1 MLDEFQLEDLRRASV
16 TYLNLFF
23 APMQRLLIINAKA
36 LVGTHPVGT
45 KIIAGAAMAQLPLVE
60 NAWLLAEDGRI
71 AAFGPMSTRPNTS
84 EKAEEVID
92 AKGGY
97 VIPGWCDP
105 HTHTVFAAPREE
117 EFVDKIKGR
126 SYQEIAAKG
135 GGILNSAKKLRTM
148 NADVLF
154 EQAKARLQ
162 EMMRQGT
169 VAVEIKSGYGL
180 TAESELKMLRVARR
194 LADVL
199 PLQVRTS
206 LLAAHALPPEFA
218 DDRSAYVDLI
228 VNELIPQVKKEGLAD
243 FVDTFCETNYF
254 TVAEMERIL
263 VAGAAH
269 GLRGK
274 VHVNQF
280 TSIGGIP
287 AAVKHNALSVDH
299 LEVMEDQDI
308 DALVMAHSSPLSGR
322 GAGGEGTIPTLLPS
336 CSFFLRIPYGPARQ
350 LIDRGLPVA
359 LATDFNPGTTPS
371 GNMNFVLSLACIQLR
386 MLPEEAINAM
396 TLNSAAAMG
405 LADELGSI
413 TVGKRASLII
423 TRPIPSIAYLP
434 YAFGTS
440 HIGTVIID
448 GRAVKA

>member
-1 MLDEFQLEDLRRASV
+1 
-16 TYLNLFF
+16 
-23 APMQRLLIINAKA
+23 MQRLLITNAKA
-36 LVGTHPVGT
+36 LVGTHPTGT
-45 KIIAGAAMAQLPLVE
+45 RILAGAAMAHLPMVE
-60 NAWLLAEDGRI
+60 DAWLLAEDGRI
-71 AAFGPMSTRPNTS
+71 ASFGPMATLPNTS
-84 EKAEEVID
+84 AQAAEVID

-97 VIPGWCDP
+97 VLPGWCDP

-126 SYQEIAAKG
+126 TYQEIAAKG
-135 GGILNSAKKLRTM
+135 GGILNSAKKLRSM
-148 NADVLF
+148 DDDVLF
-154 EQAKARLQ
+154 EQAKTRLQ
-162 EMMRQGT
+162 EMMLQGT

-180 TAESELKMLRVARR
+180 TTESELKMLRVARR
-194 LADVL
+194 LADAL

-299 LEVMEDQDI
+299 LEVMEDVDI
-308 DALVMAHSSPLSGR
+308 DALV
-322 GAGGEGTIPTLLPS
+322 GARTIPTLLPS

-423 TRPIPSIAYLP
+423 TRPIPSLAYLP

>member
-1 MLDEFQLEDLRRASV
+1 LVID
-16 TYLNLFF
+16 LNLFF
-23 APMQRLLIINAKA
+23 APMQRLLITNAKA
-36 LVGTHPVGT
+36 LVGTHPAGT
-45 KIIAGAAMAQLPLVE
+45 RILAGASMAQLPMME
-60 NAWLLAEDGRI
+60 DAWLLAEDGRI
-71 AAFGPMSTRPNTS
+71 AAFGPMATLPKNS
-84 EKAEEVID
+84 EQADEVID

-97 VIPGWCDP
+97 VLPGWCDP
-105 HTHTVFAAPREE
+105 HTHAVFAAPREE

-126 SYQEIAAKG
+126 TYQEIAAKG
-135 GGILNSAKKLRTM
+135 GGILNSAKKLRSM
-148 NADVLF
+148 DDDVLF
-154 EQAKARLQ
+154 EQAKTRLQ
-162 EMMRQGT
+162 EMMLQGT

-180 TAESELKMLRVARR
+180 TTESELKMLRVARR
-194 LADVL
+194 LADAL

-299 LEVMEDQDI
+299 LEVMEDVDI
-308 DALVMAHSSPLSGR
+308 DALV
-322 GAGGEGTIPTLLPS
+322 GARTIPTLLPS

-423 TRPIPSIAYLP
+423 TRPIPSLAYLP

>member
-1 MLDEFQLEDLRRASV
+1 
-16 TYLNLFF
+16 
-23 APMQRLLIINAKA
+23 MQRLLITNAKA
-36 LVGTHPVGT
+36 LVGTHPTGT
-45 KIIAGAAMAQLPLVE
+45 RILAGAAMAHLPMVE
-60 NAWLLAEDGRI
+60 DAWLLAEDGRI
-71 AAFGPMSTRPNTS
+71 ASFGPMATLPNTS
-84 EKAEEVID
+84 AQAAEVID

-97 VIPGWCDP
+97 VLPGWCDP

-126 SYQEIAAKG
+126 TYQEIAAKG
-135 GGILNSAKKLRTM
+135 GGILNSAKKLRAM
-148 NADVLF
+148 DDDVLF
-154 EQAKARLQ
+154 EQAKTRLQ
-162 EMMRQGT
+162 EMMLQGT

-180 TAESELKMLRVARR
+180 TTESELKMLRVARR
-194 LADVL
+194 LADAL

-299 LEVMEDQDI
+299 LEVMEDVDI
-308 DALVMAHSSPLSGR
+308 DALV
-322 GAGGEGTIPTLLPS
+322 GARTIPTLLPS

-359 LATDFNPGTTPS
+359 LATDLNPGTTPS

-423 TRPIPSIAYLP
+423 TRPIPSLAYLP

>member
-1 MLDEFQLEDLRRASV
+1 MH
-16 TYLNLFF
+16 
-23 APMQRLLIINAKA
+23 RLLITNAKA
-36 LVGTHPVGT
+36 LIGTHPSGT
-45 KIIAGAAMAQLPLVE
+45 RILAGAAMAQLPLVE
-60 NAWLLAEDGRI
+60 HAWLLAEDGRI
-71 AAFGPMSTRPNTS
+71 AAFGPMAALPST
-84 EKAEEVID
+84 AAQAYQVID
-92 AKGGY
+92 ANGGY
-97 VIPGWCDP
+97 VLPGWCDP
-105 HTHTVFAAPREE
+105 HTHTVFAAPREV
-117 EFVDKIKGR
+117 EFVDKINGR
-126 SYQEIAAKG
+126 TYQEIAAKG
-135 GGILNSAKKLRTM
+135 GGILNSAKKLRGM
-148 NADVLF
+148 DADVLF
-154 EQAKARLQ
+154 EQAKSRLQ

-194 LADVL
+194 LADAL
-199 PLQVRTS
+199 PLQIRTS

-218 DDRSAYVDLI
+218 DNRSAYVDLI
-228 VNELIPQVKKEGLAD
+228 VNELIPQVKREGLAD

-254 TVAEMERIL
+254 TVPEMERIL
-263 VAGAAH
+263 LAGATH

-280 TSIGGIP
+280 TSIGGIQ

-299 LEVMEDQDI
+299 LEVMQDADI
-308 DALVMAHSSPLSGR
+308 DALVQAHSSPLLGR

-336 CSFFLRIPYGPARQ
+336 CSFFLRIPYAPARQ

-359 LATDFNPGTTPS
+359 LATDLNPGTTPS

-405 LADELGSI
+405 LEKELGSI

-423 TRPIPSIAYLP
+423 TQPIPSLAYLP
-434 YAFGTS
+434 YAFGS
-440 HIGTVIID
+440 DHIDTVLID
-448 GRAVKA
+448 GTAVRSGKALA